1 MALLKQARSQAEEAA
16 LDDPALESA
25 IMALGSRLYK
35 DDIATQ
41 IADNVGKSQ
50 TAVPRIMATIA
61 YKLAESSDVGTD
73 GEIKEENLSVLGMM
87 ALNEVLEIAE
97 ASGVQVGPSDASEA
111 FKHMVI
117 MFAQDQGLP
126 EDQVQTLA
134 AAMAEVNDQQLAD
147 AANEVPEEAFDEL
160 PDEDVPVAGEEQMA
174 AGDIC
179 RAPAGALQISPVQG
193 G

>member
-1 MALLKQARSQAEEAA
+1 
-16 LDDPALESA
+16 
-25 IMALGSRLYK
+25 
-35 DDIATQ
+35 
-41 IADNVGKSQ
+41 
-50 TAVPRIMATIA
+50 MATIA
-61 YKLAESSDVGTD
+61 YKLAESSDADTD

-97 ASGVQVGPSDASEA
+97 ASGVQIGPSDASEA

-174 AGDIC
+174 AGGQMQ
-179 RAPAGALQISPVQG
+179 PQMMGA
-193 G
+193 

>member
-1 MALLKQARSQAEEAA
+1 MALLKQAQSQAEEAA
-16 LDDPALESA
+16 LDDPALEAA
-25 IMALGSRLYK
+25 IMALGGRLYK

-41 IADNVGKSQ
+41 IADNVGKSK

-61 YKLAESSDVGTD
+61 YKLAESSDVDTD

-97 ASGVQVGPSDASEA
+97 ASGVQIGPSDASEA

-126 EDQVQTLA
+126 EDQVQALA

-174 AGDIC
+174 AGGQMQ
-179 RAPAGALQISPVQG
+179 PQMMGA
-193 G
+193 